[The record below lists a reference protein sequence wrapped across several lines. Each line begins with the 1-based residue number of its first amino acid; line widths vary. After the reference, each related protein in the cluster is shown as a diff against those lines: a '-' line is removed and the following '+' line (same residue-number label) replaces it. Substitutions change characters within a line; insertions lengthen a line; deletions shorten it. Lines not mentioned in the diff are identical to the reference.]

1 MAFRVHTIFIVHKTV
16 IVYTF
21 SFDLRRTHRR
31 LGTNG
36 QACCATE
43 PKREHLGFLL
53 FSCWVWVEKN
63 AWRNWCVDTMAKG
76 RDGGLHGV
84 VVEKCFCFGVCLMW
98 WDFCGF
104 GSHSI
109 MHNILNR

>member
-43 PKREHLGFLL
+43 PKRERLGCPL
-53 FSCWVWVEKN
+53 FSCWIWVKK
-63 AWRNWCVDTMAKG
+63 MH
-76 RDGGLHGV
+76 GGIGV
-84 VVEKCFCFGVCLMW
+84 LIQWQRVGTEVCTV
-98 WDFCGF
+98 
-104 GSHSI
+104 
-109 MHNILNR
+109 